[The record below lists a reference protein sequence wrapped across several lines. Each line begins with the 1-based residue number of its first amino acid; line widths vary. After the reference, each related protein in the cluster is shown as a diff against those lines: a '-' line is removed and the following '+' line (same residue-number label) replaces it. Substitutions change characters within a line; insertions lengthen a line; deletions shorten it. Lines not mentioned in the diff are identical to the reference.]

1 MRSEDKGND
10 QTSPTGED
18 RREYIRVPAE
28 CLVIYRTVDPSVPER
43 NPTKKAYHIPSLP
56 PIDLTQT
63 RGTEEGV
70 NPQVIELILWLDW
83 KMNYLFKAL
92 TQSKDAEVFPYQAVI
107 IDLSASGMRF
117 STEREVKAK
126 SIIEFEFILPVLPF
140 REISLVGEVVRCVR
154 SDKEFSRDYEVSIE
168 FRQIKDPDREHIIR
182 YVVKRQLQLQR
193 EERRTR

>member
-1 MRSEDKGND
+1 M
-10 QTSPTGED
+10 
-18 RREYIRVPAE
+18 
-28 CLVIYRTVDPSVPER
+28 
-43 NPTKKAYHIPSLP
+43 
-56 PIDLTQT
+56 
-63 RGTEEGV
+63 
-70 NPQVIELILWLDW
+70 NPQVTELILWLDW

-126 SIIEFEFILPVLPF
+126 STIEFEFILPVLPF
-140 REISLVGEVVRCVR
+140 REISLMGEVVRCVR

-193 EERRTR
+193 EERGKNREPGSFGGRNPLIHIKSFDFSRSEAYSQKLVSSKKGDRSK